1 MTRIEATER
10 TIGQIFSDDFA
21 FEIPPY
27 QRPYAWEEDQARE
40 LLADILDTMDDDD
53 MYFLGSVVL
62 IKRPDHPKA
71 TVIDGQQRLTTLT
84 ILLSVLRDLTTNPE
98 KRLDRRA
105 YVFQRANAD
114 RGTDDRFRLL
124 LRHRDRA
131 FFLKYVQEL
140 AATDSLPEADT
151 VEGSQLRIVRNT
163 TLLRSALEQLPEE
176 RRDAIVALL
185 YSAVIWSLFP
195 CPRPTRLEKYL
206 QFSMRAD

>member
-40 LLADILDTMDDDD
+40 LLEDILGTMDDDD
-53 MYFLGSVVL
+53 MYFLGSIVL
-62 IKRPDHPKA
+62 IKRPDQPKA
-71 TVIDGQQRLTTLT
+71 VVIDGQQRLTTLT
-84 ILLSVLRDLTTNPE
+84 ILLSVLRDLTTSAE

-105 YVFQRANAD
+105 YVFQKPNAD

-124 LRHRDRA
+124 LRQRDRA

-140 AATDSLPEADT
+140 AATCNLPETDT
-151 VEGSQLRIVRNT
+151 IEGSQLRIVRNT
-163 TLLRSALEQLPEE
+163 ALLRTAVEQIAED
-176 RRDAIVALL
+176 RRDAIVAFIVQRCYLV
-185 YSAVIWSLFP
+185 VISV
-195 CPRPTRLEKYL
+195 PT
-206 QFSMRAD
+206 ADAARKIFTVL